1 MSELQSLSGSGWVR
15 AETVGD
21 LLDSRAEAL
30 GSEPALVFPEERAT
44 YQELAARADALARSM
59 LAMGVDRGD
68 RVGILMPA
76 CTELAAL
83 LFAAAKIG
91 AVAVPVN
98 ARFKPVELEHIV
110 KHSGMK
116 VLFTAETP
124 VNSPLELL
132 VRTFPELADVT
143 GGAVE
148 LPTLPELRRVVV
160 SEGAQVPGYAI
171 GVAEAIEMGGAISA
185 EQVRARQSSVRL
197 RDTMM
202 LVYTS
207 GTTAAPKG
215 AMLSHEAVSRLT
227 TGIVERL
234 ELTRQDN
241 VWTAIPL
248 FHGGGI
254 SFLISTLSAGA
265 TFVHPGLFDPATTLP
280 LLIDNRVT
288 VALAAFETIWL
299 PVLSR
304 YNPQEHD
311 LTSIRAVMVV
321 GVEERLRQMAEA
333 LPWATQVSCV
343 AMTES
348 CAFLSLHRL
357 DDPFEVRV
365 TTGGHPMPGMEVR
378 VVDPETGEDLPP
390 GAEGELLFRGPNAF
404 DGYFRDPELTRE
416 VFDEE
421 GWFHS
426 GDVVRRDEDGRIT
439 FVSRLKDMLKVG
451 GENVSAAE
459 VEGLLITHPA
469 VKLAQVVAAPDEYY
483 VEVPAAFIELKPGQE
498 ATEEELIHFCLGKIA
513 TYRVPRYV
521 RFVTE
526 WPMSGTKIKKVDL
539 RARIAEELKAKGITR
554 APRLDSRAGMVADTG
569 GAGEPQPAAG

>member
-1 MSELQSLSGSGWVR
+1 
-15 AETVGD
+15 
-21 LLDSRAEAL
+21 
-30 GSEPALVFPEERAT
+30 
-44 YQELAARADALARSM
+44 
-59 LAMGVDRGD
+59 
-68 RVGILMPA
+68 
-76 CTELAAL
+76 
-83 LFAAAKIG
+83 
-91 AVAVPVN
+91 
-98 ARFKPVELEHIV
+98 
-110 KHSGMK
+110 
-116 VLFTAETP
+116 
-124 VNSPLELL
+124 
-132 VRTFPELADVT
+132 
-143 GGAVE
+143 
-148 LPTLPELRRVVV
+148 
-160 SEGAQVPGYAI
+160 
-171 GVAEAIEMGGAISA
+171 
-185 EQVRARQSSVRL
+185 
-197 RDTMM
+197 
-202 LVYTS
+202 
-207 GTTAAPKG
+207 
-215 AMLSHEAVSRLT
+215 
-227 TGIVERL
+227 
-234 ELTRQDN
+234 
-241 VWTAIPL
+241 
-248 FHGGGI
+248 
-254 SFLISTLSAGA
+254 
-265 TFVHPGLFDPATTLP
+265 
-280 LLIDNRVT
+280 DNRVT

-321 GVEERLRQMAEA
+321 GVEERLRQMAEV

-439 FVSRLKDMLKVG
+439 FVRRLKDMLKVG

-459 VEGLLITHPA
+459 VEGLLITQPA

-483 VEVPAAFIELKPGQE
+483 VVVPAAFIELKPGQE

-513 TYRVPRYV
+513 
-521 RFVTE
+521 
-526 WPMSGTKIKKVDL
+526 
-539 RARIAEELKAKGITR
+539 
-554 APRLDSRAGMVADTG
+554 
-569 GAGEPQPAAG
+569 